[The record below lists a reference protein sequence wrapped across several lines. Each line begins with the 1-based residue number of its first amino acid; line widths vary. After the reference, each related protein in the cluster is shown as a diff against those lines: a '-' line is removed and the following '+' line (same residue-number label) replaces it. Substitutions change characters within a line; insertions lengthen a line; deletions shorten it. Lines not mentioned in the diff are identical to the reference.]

1 MVIVDTSVWVDFLKG
16 HETAGSIRM
25 EQLLNDEV
33 DVFTTGIIV
42 QELLTGIKEKKTRNE
57 VKHDLELF
65 ISVMPSLGIHV
76 QAAEIYDG
84 CRKKGITI
92 RSIVDCLIAA
102 LAIEYDLSILHTDRD
117 YDGISKVYPLKLET
131 LEE

>member
-1 MVIVDTSVWVDFLKG
+1 MVIVDTSIWVDFLKG
-16 HETAGSIRM
+16 RESAGATHL
-25 EQLLNDEV
+25 EQLLDDEV
-33 DVFTTGIIV
+33 DVFTSGIIV

-57 VKHDLELF
+57 VKKDLGLF
-65 ISVMPSLGIHV
+65 ITVMPSLGTHV

-102 LAIEYDLSILHTDRD
+102 LAIEYDLTVLQSDRD
-117 YDGISKVYPLKLET
+117 YVGISQVYPLKLET
-131 LEE
+131 YE